1 MKMKINGP
9 NYSQLI
15 NQLYK
20 KNSNNKFEKRENVKN
35 TKDTIEIS
43 KTSKDVKK
51 YIEKMK
57 DIETGNQ
64 EKIERIKDALDSG
77 TYKVSSRDLAKVI
90 VNKINQQ
97 RGKGEE

>member
-9 NYSQLI
+9 NYSQFI

-20 KNSNNKFEKRENVKN
+20 KNSNNKFEKRENVKTN
-35 TKDTIEIS
+35 KDTIEIS
-43 KTSKDVKK
+43 KTSKDVRK

-64 EKIERIKDALDSG
+64 EKIERIKEALDSG
-77 TYKVSSRDLAKVI
+77 TYKVSSKDLAKVI
-90 VNKINQQ
+90 VNKMNQQ

>member
-1 MKMKINGP
+1 MKINGP
-9 NYSQLI
+9 NYSQFI

-20 KNSNNKFEKRENVKN
+20 KNSNNKFEKRENVKTN
-35 TKDTIEIS
+35 KDTIEIS
-43 KTSKDVKK
+43 KTSKDVRK

-64 EKIERIKDALDSG
+64 EKIERIKEALDSG
-77 TYKVSSRDLAKVI
+77 TYKVSSKDLAKVI
-90 VNKINQQ
+90 VNKMNQQ